1 MYSLKNERK
10 LKKKNRE
17 KDRNKQN
24 GKMKQKNPV
33 PKKLRKESTLMI
45 ELSNE
50 TKINAIEETIFR
62 MLAQRIPLALS
73 PGNHIKTT

>member
-1 MYSLKNERK
+1 MKEN

-33 PKKLRKESTLMI
+33 SKKLRKESTLMI

-50 TKINAIEETIFR
+50 TKSMQSKRLFSECWHKAFRWPYLQETI
-62 MLAQRIPLALS
+62 
-73 PGNHIKTT
+73 

>member
-1 MYSLKNERK
+1 
-10 LKKKNRE
+10 
-17 KDRNKQN
+17 
-24 GKMKQKNPV
+24 MKQKNPV

-73 PGNHIKTT
+73 PGNHIKTN